1 MQLFVRQHRQ
11 AFVQLIYQRRCIFM
25 HSLDHQV
32 LQQLQTWLSE
42 KQRAWLCTIVA
53 THGSSPRPIG
63 SLMACNEVGQVVG
76 SLSGGCVEEDL
87 IEKLINSSGDSFPQ
101 VFEYGLTAEE
111 NARLGLPCGG
121 RLTVLVEQF
130 SDARIGECETINSA
144 LVNRRCIERRIDLK
158 TGESSLSPVEHFKTL
173 FFNERQC
180 VQVYGPRF
188 TLLLV
193 GAGQIA
199 ECLAEMAAMMDYRVI
214 VTDPR
219 KDKLLE
225 FRQHLALENINID
238 VQEGMPDDVVRD
250 HASDRYSIVI
260 TLTHD
265 PRIDDMALMEALKQE
280 CYYVG
285 ALGSTRTSEK
295 RRTRLAA
302 LDLSEVEINKLHAPV
317 GLSIGSKTAPEIA
330 VAILAELT
338 QLRRA
343 RA

>member
-1 MQLFVRQHRQ
+1 
-11 AFVQLIYQRRCIFM
+11 M

-32 LQQLQTWLSE
+32 LQQLQSWLSA
-42 KQRAWLCTIVA
+42 KQRGWLCTIVA
-53 THGSSPRPIG
+53 THGSSPRPVG
-63 SLMACNEVGQVVG
+63 SLMACNERGQAVG

-87 IEKLINSSGDSFPQ
+87 IEKLIHSPGDTYPQ
-101 VFEYGLTAEE
+101 IFEYGLSAEE

-130 SDARIGECETINSA
+130 SEDRISECETINSA
-144 LVNRRCIERRIDLK
+144 LAARRCIERRVDLK
-158 TGESSLSPVEHFKTL
+158 SGAASLTPVDHFKILEYTEQ
-173 FFNERQC
+173 FC

-225 FRQHLALENINID
+225 FRQHLAQENVTIEL
-238 VQEGMPDDVVRD
+238 QEGMPDDVVREY
-250 HASDRYSIVI
+250 ASDRYSIVI

-265 PRIDDMALMEALKQE
+265 PRIDDMALMEALQQD

-295 RRTRLAA
+295 RRKRLLA
-302 LDLSEVEINKLHAPV
+302 LDLSEAEIEKLHAPV

-343 RA
+343 KI